1 MLRASHNAPTEQR
14 TETLTWS
21 SLCIIQIHAQS
32 MCPSRVQIMG
42 VQFPFDAFTF
52 VQAIRPI
59 FFLSPFQGHL
69 WIDSK
74 ARSTTSVIC
83 QFDFHVFSGF
93 CGFLGSRKSRNLE
106 TWKPS
111 FSQLQ
116 ASVQL

>member
-21 SLCIIQIHAQS
+21 SLCIIQLHAQS
-32 MCPSRVQIMG
+32 MRPSEVHIMG

-74 ARSTTSVIC
+74 ARSTT
-83 QFDFHVFSGF
+83 
-93 CGFLGSRKSRNLE
+93 
-106 TWKPS
+106 
-111 FSQLQ
+111 
-116 ASVQL
+116 